1 MKNIKNVS
9 DLPLKGMLLT
19 VYSSG
24 QYGAGA
30 FTNGPSARHTQIIV
44 VGDGVPEIFSAE
56 SSSRDTL
63 PTFVLREHVSGYPT
77 LVPADT
83 LEGGEHDGAWVADGG
98 NFAET
103 SDSRWSELVRKI
115 TGGNGAAVV
124 PIHDR
129 AEIGQESGGGL
140 VRLTGS
146 PRLLSH
152 FGQDQA

>member
-1 MKNIKNVS
+1 MKNIKHVS
-9 DLPLKGMLLT
+9 DLPIKGMLLT
-19 VYSSG
+19 VYASSHD
-24 QYGAGA
+24 GAGA

-63 PTFVLREHVSGYPT
+63 PTFVLRESVGGYPT
-77 LVPADT
+77 LVPVDT
-83 LEGGEHDGAWVADGG
+83 LEGGKHAGAWVADGG

-129 AEIGQESGGGL
+129 AEISRELGGGL
-140 VRLTGS
+140 VRLTGAKS
-146 PRLLSH
+146 
-152 FGQDQA
+152 